1 MIVTVNL
8 QRYNSKI
15 LSVQQWISLRSQGRE
30 GNTTNLNDHMKY
42 VYFCV
47 NSTNDHLIYIF
58 ISFQFFC
65 DYCGAIFKT
74 KSNLKGHLSN
84 VHFPSEK
91 VFKCDLCVPP
101 LKEKVYKSK
110 SILYMH
116 MKRVHI
122 NKKKHA
128 KIVNGTFKCTV
139 CIPPLKERAYMS
151 KNALQKHVRR
161 FHLKK

>member
-1 MIVTVNL
+1 ML
-8 QRYNSKI
+8 I
-15 LSVQQWISLRSQGRE
+15 LL
-30 GNTTNLNDHMKY
+30 
-42 VYFCV
+42 
-47 NSTNDHLIYIF
+47 NDHLIYIF